1 MINKSII
8 KLTLA
13 MFFLVVL
20 FNIGAS
26 AQKTDCSK
34 TTEAEIVAAIY
45 AKIDTKYQEQ
55 TDHINVRIADGVV
68 TLEGWVTTKTARKD
82 VEKFA
87 KKTACVKKVVNNLK
101 LKAGGGC
108 GEGEKQCG
116 STCIGATEKC
126 NVRSGQ

>member
-13 MFFLVVL
+13 LFFLVVL

-55 TDHINVRIADGVV
+55 SDHINVRVADGVV
-68 TLEGWVTTKTARKD
+68 TLEGWVTTKTAKKD
-82 VEKFA
+82 IEKFA

-108 GEGEKQCG
+108 GDGEKQCG
-116 STCIGATEKC
+116 SICIGATEKC

>member
-1 MINKSII
+1 MINKTLLKMTFTII
-8 KLTLA
+8 
-13 MFFLVVL
+13 FLIGL
-20 FNIGAS
+20 FSIGAF
-26 AQKTDCSK
+26 AQKSDCSK
-34 TTEAEIVAAIY
+34 TTEAEIIAAVY

-82 VEKFA
+82 IEKFA

-116 STCIGATEKC
+116 SICIGTNEKC
-126 NVRSGQ
+126 NVRGG